1 MKIIKKLYEFLVL
14 PIRLHDKVIFD
25 RFARVDT
32 ESRFEGRNYI
42 GKHGRIENS
51 EIGYASYVSHYSHMV
66 GVKIGRYTSVGPYVH
81 TIAGRHPTSDF
92 VSTNPVF
99 YNPDTAVG
107 LRYVEQL
114 KFSEN
119 MLVDG
124 HSVVIGN
131 DVWIGAK
138 ALLLEGVRIGD
149 GAVIAAGAVVTR
161 DVPPYAIVGGVPAR
175 IIRFRFENDKIT
187 FLSELKWWDKGDDW
201 IKKHAEYFEN
211 IDVLMHVCTEENV
224 ND

>member
-1 MKIIKKLYEFLVL
+1 MRIIKKFYEFLIL
-14 PIRLHDKVIFD
+14 PIKLRDKVIFD
-25 RFARVDT
+25 RFARADK

-51 EIGYASYVSHYSHMV
+51 EIGYASYVPHYSHMI
-66 GVKIGRYTSVGPYVH
+66 GTKIGRYTSVGPYVH
-81 TIAGRHPTSDF
+81 TIIGSHPTRNF
-92 VSTNPVF
+92 VSTNPAF

-107 LRYVEQL
+107 LRYVERL
-114 KFSEN
+114 KFEEN
-119 MLVDG
+119 MLVEG
-124 HSVVIGN
+124 RSVVIGN

-138 ALLLEGVRIGD
+138 AILLEGIKISD

-175 IIRFRFENDKIT
+175 IIRFRFEENKIA
-187 FLSELKWWDKGDDW
+187 FLSRLRWWDKGDEW
-201 IKKHAEYFEN
+201 IKEHAEYFEN
-211 IDVLMHVCTEENV
+211 IDELMRICIEENV

>member
-1 MKIIKKLYEFLVL
+1 MRIIKKFYEFLIL
-14 PIRLHDKVIFD
+14 PIKLRDKVIFD
-25 RFARVDT
+25 RFARADK

-51 EIGYASYVSHYSHMV
+51 EIGYASYVSHYSHMI
-66 GVKIGRYTSVGPYVH
+66 GTKIGRYTSVGPYVH
-81 TIAGRHPTSDF
+81 TIIGSHPTRNF
-92 VSTNPVF
+92 VSTNPAF

-107 LRYVEQL
+107 LRYVERL
-114 KFSEN
+114 KFEEN
-119 MLVDG
+119 MLVEG
-124 HSVVIGN
+124 RSVVIGN

-138 ALLLEGVRIGD
+138 AILLEGIKISD

-175 IIRFRFENDKIT
+175 IIRFRFEENKIA
-187 FLSELKWWDKGDDW
+187 FLSRLRWWDKGDEW
-201 IKKHAEYFEN
+201 IKEHAEYFEN
-211 IDVLMHVCTEENV
+211 IDELMRICIEENV